1 MIFVL
6 FLNLKKKNMKKKIMD
21 TVALPTYGAMA
32 LQSSI
37 NEEMDTKNTTM

>member
-1 MIFVL
+1 
-6 FLNLKKKNMKKKIMD
+6 MD

-37 NEEMDTKNTTM
+37 DEKIDTKNTTM